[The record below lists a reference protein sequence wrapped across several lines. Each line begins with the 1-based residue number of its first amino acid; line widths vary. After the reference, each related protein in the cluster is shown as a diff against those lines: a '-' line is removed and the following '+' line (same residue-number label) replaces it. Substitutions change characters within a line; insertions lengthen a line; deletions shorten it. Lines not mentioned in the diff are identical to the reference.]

1 MEEKILTS
9 DGSHSLLSN
18 KYGVSYHSKYGAIQ
32 ETRHVFIQ
40 AAFIPK
46 AVKSQSLRI
55 LGMGL
60 GTGLNAFMTF
70 LEAQKFPDLVVEYIS
85 LEAYPIEIDQ
95 ALELNYPE
103 QLGSSEKEKEVFK
116 RIHEGPWSTSM
127 ELNSNFSFKKEQVL
141 FEEMTYKDQFDVVYF
156 DAFAP
161 NAQPELW
168 ELPMLKKVYES
179 MKQGGVMTT
188 YCSKG
193 AVKRALKSLGF
204 EVQALEGPPGKR
216 EMTKAV
222 K

>member
-1 MEEKILTS
+1 ML
-9 DGSHSLLSN
+9 
-18 KYGVSYHSKYGAIQ
+18 
-32 ETRHVFIQ
+32 
-40 AAFIPK
+40 
-46 AVKSQSLRI
+46 
-55 LGMGL
+55 
-60 GTGLNAFMTF
+60 
-70 LEAQKFPDLVVEYIS
+70 
-85 LEAYPIEIDQ
+85 
-95 ALELNYPE
+95 
-103 QLGSSEKEKEVFK
+103 KEK
-116 RIHEGPWSTSM
+116 
-127 ELNSNFSFKKEQVL
+127 VL

>member
-46 AVKSQSLRI
+46 SVKSQSLRI

-70 LEAQKFPDLVVEYIS
+70 LEAQKFPDLVVEYVS
-85 LEAYPIEIDQ
+85 LEAYPIAIDQ

-103 QLGSSEKEKEVFK
+103 QLGSSEKDKQRASK
-116 RIHEGPWSTSM
+116 RSASAWDFWGWRVI
-127 ELNSNFSFKKEQVL
+127 
-141 FEEMTYKDQFDVVYF
+141 
-156 DAFAP
+156 
-161 NAQPELW
+161 
-168 ELPMLKKVYES
+168 
-179 MKQGGVMTT
+179 
-188 YCSKG
+188 
-193 AVKRALKSLGF
+193 R
-204 EVQALEGPPGKR
+204 
-216 EMTKAV
+216 
-222 K
+222 